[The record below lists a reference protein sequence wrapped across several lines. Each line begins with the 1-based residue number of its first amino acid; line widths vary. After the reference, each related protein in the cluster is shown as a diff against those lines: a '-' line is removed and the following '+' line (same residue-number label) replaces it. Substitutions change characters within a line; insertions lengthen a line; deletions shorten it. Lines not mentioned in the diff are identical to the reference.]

1 MSSFLATANTVATKP
16 TAADTLKNDGWFPD
30 IELGALREQMKLDG
44 NVTDARLRPATLDAM
59 ASCNAELRSWQLKQ
73 IDAGCASLADV
84 TAPQLGGEST
94 HVIRYRRAVFNLVR
108 ADLTEQY
115 RGLDTTKSG
124 GQKAEELEA
133 TICEAR
139 RNVRIAIADICG
151 RRRTTVELI

>member
-1 MSSFLATANTVATKP
+1 MSFIATADTGTAQP
-16 TAADTLKNDGWFPD
+16 SAADTLKNDGWFPD

-44 NVTDARLRPATLDAM
+44 NITDARVRPATLDAM
-59 ASCNAELRSWQLKQ
+59 ASCNAELRSWQVKQ
-73 IDAGCASLADV
+73 IEAGFASLVDV
-84 TAPQLGGEST
+84 PAPHLGGEST
-94 HVIRYRRAVFNLVR
+94 HAIRYRRAVFNLVR
-108 ADLTEQY
+108 ADLTEHY

-139 RNVRIAIADICG
+139 RNVRMAIADICG